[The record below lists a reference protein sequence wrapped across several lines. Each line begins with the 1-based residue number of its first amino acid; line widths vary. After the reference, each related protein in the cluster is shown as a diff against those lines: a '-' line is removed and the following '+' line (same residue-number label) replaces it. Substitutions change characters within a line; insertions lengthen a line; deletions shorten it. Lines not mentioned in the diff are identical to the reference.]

1 MKQHAIEINQ
11 NTIAFLKN
19 MQHDILNL
27 DDVKQLVNT
36 FYGKVRE
43 DEMLAP
49 IFNEHIENRWP
60 EHLEKM
66 YRFWQTVL
74 LDEHTYYGAPF
85 PPHARLAVKH
95 EHFKKWLQ
103 LFNQTV
109 DELFVGE
116 KADEAKWRGQ
126 KMAQMFEIKI
136 ELYRRS
142 NTKPLV

>member
-1 MKQHAIEINQ
+1 MQ
-11 NTIAFLKN
+11 
-19 MQHDILNL
+19 QHDILNL
-27 DDVKQLVNT
+27 EDVKKLVDT
-36 FYGKVRE
+36 FYGKVRA

-49 IFNEHIENRWP
+49 IFNERIQNRWP

-85 PPHARLAVKH
+85 PPHAKLAVAH
-95 EHFKKWLQ
+95 EHFEKWLH
-103 LFNQTV
+103 LFNPTV
-109 DELFVGE
+109 ADLCGGDR
-116 KADEAKWRGQ
+116 ADEAKWRGQ

-142 NTKPLV
+142 DARPLV